1 METQKTVTS
10 ATPNGI
16 DTTDSMP
23 RDLSELIKLA
33 TREVHERAEN
43 TEFMKGFQNVTLAQL
58 KLLLSS
64 LYHIYSALEEELDR
78 LSSNPCL
85 SPLYFPVELHR
96 VAALEADLRYH
107 YGPGWRDEVLAVP
120 AATRE
125 YAERIHQVA
134 HSNPCLLI
142 SHSYTRYLGDLSGGQ
157 VLRRLAQRSLAL
169 PPTGEGLSFFCFPEV
184 SHAGRFKE
192 LYRAR
197 MNSLELSDRARG
209 EVLQEARTAFLLNVK
224 VFDAIQKMSVSPPP
238 HSSENG
244 ELRKRELRNGASPPE
259 THSIQSEKSSTQAPP
274 TNSLSASP
282 ALRLVLALC
291 FAVATVAVGIYAL

>member
-1 METQKTVTS
+1 
-10 ATPNGI
+10 
-16 DTTDSMP
+16 MP

-43 TEFMKGFQNVTLAQL
+43 TEFMRGFQNVTLAQL

-78 LSSNPCL
+78 LSLNPCL

-107 YGPGWRDEVLAVP
+107 YGPGWKDEVLAVP

-134 HSNPCLLI
+134 YSDPCLLI

-209 EVLQEARTAFLLNVK
+209 QVLQEAKTAFLLNVK

-244 ELRKRELRNGASPPE
+244 ELRKRAPPAD
-259 THSIQSEKSSTQAPP
+259 THSIQSEKSGSQAPP
-274 TNSLSASP
+274 TNSQSASP

>member
-244 ELRKRELRNGASPPE
+244 ELRKRELRNRASPPE

>member
-1 METQKTVTS
+1 MENQKTVTS
-10 ATPNGI
+10 PTPNGI
-16 DTTDSMP
+16 NSIDSMP
-23 RDLSELIKLA
+23 RDLSELIKLS
-33 TREVHERAEN
+33 TQEVHERAEN
-43 TEFMKGFQNVTLAQL
+43 TEFMKGFHSVTLTQL

-64 LYHIYSALEEELDR
+64 LYTHYSALEEELDR

-85 SPLYFPVELHR
+85 SPLCISRWQLHR
-96 VAALEADLRYH
+96 VAALQADLRYH
-107 YGPGWRDEVLAVP
+107 YGADWRNEAVLAVP

-125 YAERIHQVA
+125 YAERIHEVA

-197 MNSLELSDRARG
+197 MNSLELSDLARG
-209 EVLQEARTAFLLNVK
+209 QVLQEAQTAFLLNVK
-224 VFDAIQKMSVSPPP
+224 VFEAIQKMSVVPPP
-238 HSSENG
+238 RSSENG
-244 ELRKRELRNGASPPE
+244 ALRNRVPPPR
-259 THSIQSEKSSTQAPP
+259 THSIQSEKGPP
-274 TNSLSASP
+274 TSSLSASP

-291 FAVATVAVGIYAL
+291 FAVVTVAVGIYAL